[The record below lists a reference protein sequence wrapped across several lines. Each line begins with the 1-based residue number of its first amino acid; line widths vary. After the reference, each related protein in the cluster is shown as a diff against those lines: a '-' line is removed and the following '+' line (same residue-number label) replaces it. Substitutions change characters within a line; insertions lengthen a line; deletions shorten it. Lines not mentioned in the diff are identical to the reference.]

1 MRGHHRKQRGRYPAL
16 ILLVAAAAAACSE
29 RNAILEPAGEVPQ
42 ASTGTQARKAGP
54 AIVQV
59 DPGFDF
65 VVDGPAH
72 PVAVTVHNG
81 GSSTLTETFVT
92 LTLRQDRSTRSLGSA
107 EVVCSGA
114 PAGVFPAGATCSMT
128 VQAVLSSTG
137 GEGTIVGGAGT
148 LEVALRRTMKKRS
161 KLLDTFDAAV
171 TVTVP
176 PPPAITDFYL
186 DSETLEL
193 EGSAVGYNIEI
204 SNDGPERTG
213 ISVAARLEQGA
224 VVRAAGSVAT
234 QCVVGPGVLPTGG
247 CGFDYYVSASN
258 LSEGTGT
265 LIPGP
270 VTLVIEVREGT
281 TVLDSWS
288 GTVTLA
294 ALGSGALLGR

>member
-1 MRGHHRKQRGRYPAL
+1 MRGHHWKQRGGYTAI
-16 ILLVAAAAAACSE
+16 ILLVGAAAAACSE
-29 RNAILEPAGEVPQ
+29 RNGIMDPAGKVLE
-42 ASTGTQARKAGP
+42 ANTATQARKAGP

-81 GSSTLTETFVT
+81 GNSTLTGTFVT
-92 LTLRQDRSTRSLGSA
+92 LTLRQDRSSRSLGSA

-114 PAGVFPAGATCSMT
+114 PAGVLPAGAICSLT
-128 VQAVLSSTG
+128 VQAVLTSTD
-137 GEGTIVGGAGT
+137 GEGTMVSGAGT
-148 LEVALRRTMKKRS
+148 LEVALRQTMKKRS

-176 PPPAITDFYL
+176 PPPAITYFNL
-186 DSETLEL
+186 NSETLEL
-193 EGSAVGYNIEI
+193 EGSGVGYDIEI

-234 QCVVGPGVLPTGG
+234 QCLVGPGVLPTGG
-247 CGFDYYVSASN
+247 CGFDYYVLPSN

-270 VTLVIEVREGT
+270 VTLVIEVRDGT

-288 GTVTLA
+288 GTVTLVA
-294 ALGSGALLGR
+294 SGGALLGG